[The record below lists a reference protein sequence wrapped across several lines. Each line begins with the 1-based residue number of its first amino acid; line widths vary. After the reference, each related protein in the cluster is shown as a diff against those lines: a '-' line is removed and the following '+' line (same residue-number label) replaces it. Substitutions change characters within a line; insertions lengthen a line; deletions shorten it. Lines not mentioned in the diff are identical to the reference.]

1 MQHFPE
7 KERVPDFSK
16 KAEQKVYV
24 HDTHSYKDL
33 ILKELDVNRGEQT
46 LLKQRIERM
55 SSFVNDLPSSD
66 PQYSMIRIQV
76 EMDKVEMDELRIRE
90 TVLLENLSK
99 QNPNPS
105 WNACSLI
112 NNDFF
117 SNLIK
122 NNYIITNKEI
132 YEGDPWPYEKKQLRA
147 KRR

>member
-7 KERVPDFSK
+7 KERAPDFSK
-16 KAEQKVYV
+16 KAEQKIYV

-90 TVLLENLSK
+90 TILLENLSK
-99 QNPNPS
+99 QNT
-105 WNACSLI
+105 
-112 NNDFF
+112 
-117 SNLIK
+117 NLS
-122 NNYIITNKEI
+122 
-132 YEGDPWPYEKKQLRA
+132 
-147 KRR
+147 